1 MKNMAKEFRDF
12 IARGNVIELAV
23 AVVLGAAFKA
33 VIDAFVNSVINPLVA
48 AILGKPNLDDVLT
61 ITLREGEE
69 NEAVISFGAV
79 LTQLITFVSVALVL
93 FFVIKAY
100 NHLRRDKDAVPAG
113 PSEVD
118 LLTEIRDEL
127 RRR

>member
-1 MKNMAKEFRDF
+1 MKKMAKEFQEF
-12 IARGNVIELAV
+12 IARGNVVELAV

-33 VIDAFVNSVINPLVA
+33 VIDAFVNSVINPLIA
-48 AILGKPNLDDVLT
+48 AILGKPNLDEVLT

-79 LTQLITFVSVALVL
+79 LTQIITFVSVALVL
-93 FFVIKAY
+93 FFVIRAY
-100 NHLRRDKDAVPAG
+100 NHLRKDKDAAPAG